1 MKIYH
6 RRDLA
11 MLLSACFF
19 VAATALAQNSN
30 FPDDGVG
37 TPQFTASTN
46 VTGTVPPTTNTVP
59 HWTSSFTFS
68 GTVFPFTMV
77 GTNPAVSNVTTTV
90 PTVLIPVKFVFANGA
105 VLDGTGKVANILGS
119 PNFNDATYGTGI
131 TQFADAVQR
140 AEFFHSISTTSPNWH
155 ALLGTPTVLPTQII
169 DVPQD
174 QAVTLIGRRSGKLF
188 ALMSS
193 SWFFT
198 RFHNLL
204 NDLHI
209 EATVLP
215 IVQTYNVFLFT
226 HNINNCCILGFHTAF
241 QSRNGNGNQ
250 QVQTAIFAAWPDP
263 LIFRNPDVQDVL
275 PISHEIS
282 EWMNDPFVNNA
293 TPVWQFPGIPGAC
306 QGNLETG
313 DPVEVLA
320 HPAFP
325 VTING
330 FTYHPQT
337 EALLQ
342 WFSREVPSS
351 AIDGAYSYPDETA
364 LPTHSMPCP

>member
-1 MKIYH
+1 MQIS
-6 RRDLA
+6 RVRNLVI
-11 MLLSACFF
+11 LVIACFF
-19 VAATALAQNSN
+19 VATTVFAQNAN
-30 FPDDGVG
+30 FPDDGIG
-37 TPQFTASTN
+37 KPMFTAISNLTTQPRTN
-46 VTGTVPPTTNTVP
+46 NTVP
-59 HWTSSFTFS
+59 HWTSSFTFE

-77 GTNPAVSNVTTTV
+77 GTNPGSSNSTTTV

-105 VLDGTGKVANILGS
+105 VLDGSTKVANVLGS
-119 PNFNDATYGTGI
+119 PNFHDATYGTGI

-140 AEFFHSISTTSPNWH
+140 AEFFSSVSTTSPDWH
-155 ALLGTPTVLPTQII
+155 TLIGAPEVLPTQVI
-169 DVPQD
+169 DVPQN
-174 QAVTLIGRRSGKLF
+174 QAVTIVGRRSGKLF

-198 RFHNLL
+198 RFQNLL
-204 NDLHI
+204 NELHI
-209 EATVLP
+209 SPTVLP

-226 HNINNCCILGFHTAF
+226 HNVGNCCILGFHAAF
-241 QSRNGNGNQ
+241 SSLNGNGNQ
-250 QVQTAIFAAWPDP
+250 QVQTAIFEAWPDP
-263 LIFRNPDVQDVL
+263 LIFANADVQDVL
-275 PISHEIS
+275 PLSHEVS

-293 TPVWQFPGIPGAC
+293 VPVWQFPGIPGAC

-351 AIDGAYSYPDETA
+351 AIDGAYSYPNEAA
-364 LPTHSMPCP
+364 LTSPSTPCP

>member
-1 MKIYH
+1 
-6 RRDLA
+6 
-11 MLLSACFF
+11 
-19 VAATALAQNSN
+19 
-30 FPDDGVG
+30 
-37 TPQFTASTN
+37 
-46 VTGTVPPTTNTVP
+46 
-59 HWTSSFTFS
+59 
-68 GTVFPFTMV
+68 
-77 GTNPAVSNVTTTV
+77 
-90 PTVLIPVKFVFANGA
+90 
-105 VLDGTGKVANILGS
+105 
-119 PNFNDATYGTGI
+119 
-131 TQFADAVQR
+131 
-140 AEFFHSISTTSPNWH
+140 
-155 ALLGTPTVLPTQII
+155 
-169 DVPQD
+169 
-174 QAVTLIGRRSGKLF
+174 LIGRRSGKLF
-188 ALMSS
+188 ALMSA

-209 EATVLP
+209 DPTVLP
-215 IVQTYNVFLFT
+215 IVQAYNVFLFT
-226 HNINNCCILGFHTAF
+226 HDINNCCILGFHTAF

-282 EWMNDPFVNNA
+282 EWMNDPFANNA